1 MVHGN
6 GVTLCR
12 FELMLLTGAI
22 EDSSIAE
29 AVEVAAEA
37 AITGVPYRAGTNM
50 YLAECGRRNSES

>member
-1 MVHGN
+1 
-6 GVTLCR
+6 
-12 FELMLLTGAI
+12 MLLTGAI